1 MLWQKTRFFSKLRL
15 EKDKTKI
22 NLLVTTEN
30 LTVVP
35 VQPGLFFP
43 LGDDAGDR
51 LGGAAIDDD
60 MAGLHNA
67 PTTTENEE
75 EEQLSPTYG

>member
-1 MLWQKTRFFSKLRL
+1 MTRFFSKLKL

-43 LGDDAGDR
+43 LGDGSAGDR

>member
-1 MLWQKTRFFSKLRL
+1 M
-15 EKDKTKI
+15 EKDKTNI

-30 LTVVP
+30 LNVVP
-35 VQPGLFFP
+35 VEPGLYFP
-43 LGDDAGDR
+43 LGDVNGH
-51 LGGAAIDDD
+51 LGGAGIEDD